1 VAFNIPENIG
11 VANSVL
17 NNDKGSPLEQLL
29 INISQDICDQLKE
42 NLVKYDA
49 NTTSLGLS
57 QSIQPNSI
65 TYENN
70 LLSVGI
76 DAEYYWKFI
85 DKGVNGAGGDNLK
98 RIVHSGSP
106 AWGRQPTPEKSFHQN
121 ILEWI
126 PKRGVI
132 KPDSFETY
140 DQYAWAIMRSIIK
153 YGKQPKPFFTDVM
166 NTNLAEIMRPQIE
179 ALLVKA
185 IEIKITQPWQ

>member
-42 NLVKYDA
+42 NLRKYDA

-70 LLSVGI
+70 LLSIGI
-76 DAEYYWKFI
+76 SAEYYWKFI
-85 DKGVNGAGGDNLK
+85 NYGVNGEVINRGAPN
-98 RIVHSGSP
+98 
-106 AWGRQPTPEKSFHQN
+106 WGKQPSTGKSFHQSV
-121 ILEWI
+121 LEWI
-126 PKRGVI
+126 PKRGVMAENG
-132 KPDSFETY
+132 DY
-140 DQYAWAIMRSIIK
+140 DGLAWAIMRSIRLK
-153 YGKQPKPFFTDVM
+153 GKQPKPFFTDVM

-179 ALLVKA
+179 ELLGKA